1 MKTNK
6 VLLPGML
13 ASMMFAACANE
24 EMIPQQNAGEPV
36 QDLGS
41 RPYVGVVDLNFG
53 SQSATRADMGANFND
68 IEWTSVDKIGARIID
83 TRNTSGLKDC
93 HAAHNYTVSE
103 YAWSNYRYDF
113 NGGKWTSDALMVEGN
128 YMFYAPYEPTA
139 LYRTPL
145 QVKFPTV
152 QKVSGLTAIEDY
164 EEGGVGGN
172 TSAIENF
179 YANKEG
185 QTVVVGHTFL
195 DSKENDGTKVTPQ
208 MSHLYAYPLITLVNE
223 YKVPVMVVDEKT
235 GNLVQKLDD
244 KSNPVYE
251 GKPITIDQIT
261 IESTNI
267 YANYKVNQTSLAK
280 ALSVDVE
287 KVDLNGDGDTADKN
301 ECAGIDYGFDK
312 ENFVTEGVKTG
323 WYLKNAYTAK
333 LLDVVDTKPEEG
345 EVDPDGKIVIELDES
360 LTIPAGFGVKLNVV
374 MPAANYMVDNFKVNV
389 RIVTVEDG
397 KTVYKKF
404 DKNSFQL
411 TGDGVKVDEFAYAI
425 SKQIPSEEYNFKANG
440 TTEAKKS
447 WGTLATFP
455 LDGNLIDYTA
465 QIIDPAGLKNNEQ
478 FYGWMESIKDNSTSK
493 YEKVFETIGGVET
506 EVNNPDAARK
516 GDFRLASD
524 HTLVF
529 NTELVEKVNEYLNDA
544 KAKVYFVSDL
554 DVVGSDD
561 AKKPLVINGAKY
573 PKFSGKLTIKEGYV
587 TLNGVEVG
595 ELVVEGGNV
604 SLTGSTNIGKISE
617 INGDVTLDG
626 ATLTVD
632 DTTKDKNLKFKGTAN
647 LKNVTIKNGPA
658 VFEKAATID
667 GGTYGAVEFKN
678 GGSLAGN
685 ISATGEATVSN
696 GEIVAGNAAGWATVN
711 LYGGN
716 LKITNKDYKP
726 TVNVGRTYEKNEQ
739 KGQLT
744 AAAEGL
750 VLPKVTMNTENS
762 KFIVSNNVELTAFTW
777 TKGSVENNATLKH
790 NVTVAEGNTY
800 THNAEAVIDGTLTN
814 NGTVY
819 NNGKLA
825 LTNNK
830 DVIVGA
836 GGFTKTTINGGTGR
850 IDNTALGYITGTIT
864 EQTIFVKTG
873 AFSDDAAWKDADYT
887 NSKINTFYVDGKWTV
902 TNDVTVPAKNF
913 EFVSGLD
920 LGAATLNMA
929 SATSVKIM
937 ANQTWKGLDADVSEI
952 TNATITFGSYKNDAN
967 ETVYYT
973 LNTTDINMGTAYSTA
988 VATVMA
994 EGGNIKLGADVDID
1008 ATLTIAAGKVA
1019 NIDMNGKTLT
1029 WNNET
1034 GSSAYGIMNS
1044 GKLTLSNGT
1053 FIGEGTSFAP
1063 CLYTNGETVL
1073 NNCKMI
1079 SKNSNAVKMDG
1090 AGKLTI
1096 NGGYYESQNATGQA
1110 LRVGTFGAAN
1120 ASAWNLTINGGE
1132 FVGTW
1137 AGLYIVSNYK
1147 SLPVEGSATIKNA
1160 TFKGNKSVVDSG
1172 VAGSDIVFDMVKN
1185 VTIENCTFKTESM
1198 HSETTGKSVINGT
1211 TIQDNTADVYNALF
1225 KK

>member
-83 TRNTSGLKDC
+83 TRNGSGKAC
-93 HAAHNYTVSE
+93 HAEHNYTVSE

-208 MSHLYAYPLITLVNE
+208 MSHLYAYPLVTLVNE

-333 LLDVVDTKPEEG
+333 LLDPVDTTPEEG
-345 EVDPDGKIVIELDES
+345 EVDPDGKIVIELDEP

-374 MPAANYMVDNFKVNV
+374 MPAANYMADNFKVNV

-493 YEKVFETIGGVET
+493 YEKVFVDDVEQKN
-506 EVNNPDAARK
+506 EDAGRM

-529 NTELVEKVNEYLNDA
+529 NADLVEKVNEYLNDE
-544 KAKVYFVSDL
+544 KAQVYFVSDL

-561 AKKPLVINGAKY
+561 AKNPLVIDGDKY
-573 PKFSGKLTIKEGYV
+573 PKFRGTLTVKSGYV
-587 TLNGVEVG
+587 TFDGVEVA
-595 ELVVEGGNV
+595 ELVVESGNV
-604 SLTGSTNIGKISE
+604 SLTGNTSIGKIAE
-617 INGDVTLDG
+617 INGDVTLNG

-632 DTTKDKNLKFKGTAN
+632 NTTKDKNLKFKGTAN
-647 LKNVTIKNGPA
+647 LTDVTINGAA
-658 VFEKAATID
+658 VFEKAATIN

-678 GGSLAGN
+678 GASLSGA
-685 ISATGEATVSN
+685 ITATGEALVSN
-696 GEIVAGNAAGWATVN
+696 GEVTAANTKGWATVN
-711 LYGGN
+711 LYGGK
-716 LKITNKDYKP
+716 LKITDKNYQP
-726 TVNVGRTYEKNEQ
+726 TVNVGAVIEKAE
-739 KGQLT
+739 KAGQLT

-762 KFIVSNNVELTAFTW
+762 KFIVSKNVELTAFTW
-777 TKGSVENNATLKH
+777 TKGSVENSATLKH
-790 NVTVAEGNTY
+790 NVIVAEDNTY

-836 GGFTKTTINGGTGR
+836 GGFTKTTISGGTGR
-850 IDNTALGYITGTIT
+850 IDNTALGYITGTT
-864 EQTIFVKTG
+864 NNQTIFVKTG

-887 NSKINTFYVDGKWTV
+887 NSKINTFYVDDKWTV
-902 TNDVTVPAKNF
+902 TKDVTVPAMNF

-920 LGAATLNMA
+920 LGAATLNMTP
-929 SATSVKIM
+929 ATAVKIM
-937 ANQTWKGLDADVSEI
+937 ANQTWNGLDTDVSKF
-952 TNATITFGSYKNDAN
+952 NGAITFGSYENDDE

-973 LNTTDINMGTAYSTA
+973 LTTNDINMGTAYETA
-988 VATVMA
+988 IKTAIA
-994 EGGNIKLGADVDID
+994 QGGNIKLVQDVEVTSTWSVSKDAVID
-1008 ATLTIAAGKVA
+1008 FNNKKVTV
-1019 NIDMNGKTLT
+1019 KR
-1029 WNNET
+1029 ET
-1034 GSSAYGIMNS
+1034 GAPIAGIY
-1044 GKLTLSNGT
+1044 
-1053 FIGEGTSFAP
+1053 A
-1063 CLYTNGETVL
+1063 
-1073 NNCKMI
+1073 NNAK
-1079 SKNSNAVKMDG
+1079 V
-1090 AGKLTI
+1090 
-1096 NGGYYESQNATGQA
+1096 
-1110 LRVGTFGAAN
+1110 
-1120 ASAWNLTINGGE
+1120 
-1132 FVGTW
+1132 
-1137 AGLYIVSNYK
+1137 
-1147 SLPVEGSATIKNA
+1147 TIKNA
-1160 TFKGNKSVVDSG
+1160 NIECLPGAG
-1172 VAGSDIVFDMVKN
+1172 VTAIPVWANGTAD
-1185 VTIENCTFKTESM
+1185 VTIENGTFSTMSDNACVYVQD
-1198 HSETTGKSVINGT
+1198 ETAKVTIKGGTFQTGAGGFVLNQLDTHTKQCIFVEGGNFINFNPANAMNNDTWATGV
-1211 TIQDNTADVYNALF
+1211 DNENINFVAATKQVDVYNNAGT
-1225 KK
+1225 KVASNSTNACNDAVINVHGPKVTYKVVAAE

>member
-83 TRNTSGLKDC
+83 TRTGSKDC

-145 QVKFPTV
+145 QVKFPTE

-179 YANKEG
+179 YGNTEG
-185 QTVVVGHTFL
+185 YTVVVGHTFL

-208 MSHLYAYPLITLVNE
+208 MSHLYAYPLITLVNKYE
-223 YKVPVMVVDEKT
+223 VPVMVVDEKT

-287 KVDLNGDGDTADKN
+287 KVDLNGDGDTADKD
-301 ECAGIDYGFDK
+301 ECPGIDYGFDK

-333 LLDVVDTKPEEG
+333 LLDEVDTKPEKG
-345 EVDPDGKIVIELDES
+345 KVDPDGKIVIELDEP

-374 MPAANYMVDNFKVNV
+374 MPAANYIAENFKVNV

-425 SKQIPSEEYNFKANG
+425 SKQIPAEEYNFKANG

-465 QIIDPAGLKNNEQ
+465 QIIDPEGLKDNGQ

-493 YEKVFETIGGVET
+493 YEKVFETIAGVET

-561 AKKPLVINGAKY
+561 EKKPLVIDGAKY

-587 TLNGVEVG
+587 TLKGVEVG

-617 INGDVTLDG
+617 INGDVVLNG

-647 LKNVTIKNGPA
+647 LTNVTIKNGPA
-658 VFEKAATID
+658 VFEKAATIN
-667 GGTYGAVEFKN
+667 GGSYGAVEFKN
-678 GGSLAGN
+678 GGSLAGE

-696 GEIVAGNAAGWATVN
+696 GEIVADNAAGWATVN

-716 LKITNKDYKP
+716 LKITNKNYKP
-726 TVNVGRTYEKNEQ
+726 TVNVGRTYEKKEQ

-762 KFIVSNNVELTAFTW
+762 KFIVSNNVELKAFTW
-777 TKGSVENNATLKH
+777 TKGSVENSATLKS
-790 NVTVAEGNTY
+790 NIIVAEGNTY
-800 THNAEAVIDGTLTN
+800 THNKDAVLDGSLTN

-825 LTNNK
+825 LKNNK
-830 DVIVGA
+830 DVVVGA
-836 GGFTKTTINGGTGR
+836 GGFTKTDITTASTGR
-850 IDNTALGYITGTIT
+850 IDNTALGYITGATT
-864 EQTIFVKTG
+864 GQTIFVKTG
-873 AFSDDAAWKDADYT
+873 AFSDDYAWANDDYLTKKT
-887 NSKINTFYVDGKWTV
+887 NANINTFYVDGLWTV
-902 TNDVTVPAKNF
+902 TKNVTLPAMTF
-913 EFVSGLD
+913 EIINGIE
-920 LGAATLNMA
+920 LGAATMTTTG
-929 SATSVKIM
+929 ATVKVM
-937 ANQTWKGLDADVSEI
+937 ANQTWSGLDTDVSKFI
-952 TNATITFGSYKNDAN
+952 GTITFGSYENDDE

-973 LNTTDINMGTAYSTA
+973 LTTNDINMGTAYAGA
-988 VATVMA
+988 VASA
-994 EGGNIKLGADVDID
+994 LSEGGNVKLTQNVALTSSIEITNDAVIDFNGKTVTLENASDHHAAIK
-1008 ATLTIAAGKVA
+1008 ATAGKVTIKGA
-1019 NIDMNGKTLT
+1019 NIDCKT
-1029 WNNET
+1029 
-1034 GSSAYGIMNS
+1034 
-1044 GKLTLSNGT
+1044 
-1053 FIGEGTSFAP
+1053 
-1063 CLYTNGETVL
+1063 
-1073 NNCKMI
+1073 
-1079 SKNSNAVKMDG
+1079 
-1090 AGKLTI
+1090 AG
-1096 NGGYYESQNATGQA
+1096 NATTSCIPVWA
-1110 LRVGTFGAAN
+1110 KGTA
-1120 ASAWNLTINGGE
+1120 E
-1132 FVGTW
+1132 
-1137 AGLYIVSNYK
+1137 
-1147 SLPVEGSATIKNA
+1147 
-1160 TFKGNKSVVDSG
+1160 
-1172 VAGSDIVFDMVKN
+1172 
-1185 VTIENCTFKTESM
+1185 VTIEGGNFNTIGENSCIYVSEATAKITIKGGTFNAGTNAKYTLNQHNDITKQCIFVEGGNFINFNPAQALNDDKWA
-1198 HSETTGKSVINGT
+1198 TGVANENINFVAAT
-1211 TIQDNTADVYNALF
+1211 KQVDVYNNAGT
-1225 KK
+1225 KVASNSTSACTDAVTTKHGPKVTYKVVAAE